1 MPHLTPMRPTAG
13 QPVRLNYRLRLNPY
27 VDGVIDKNTRYNKGT
42 VPTLIPAGTVLG
54 KNTSSGKYHVI
65 KATELDDAV
74 AAADDELPVVD
85 PAQFA
90 VGDNVYITNGT
101 TTENLGAVTA
111 VGAATIE
118 VTTGITAVGGFAAGA
133 YVYVCAATP
142 GGEESAVGILAQD
155 VNLLGADGTVDD
167 YQMAHIFVTQ
177 DNGGPWNE
185 TKLAAIN
192 LGAKAKA
199 ELEAKGFQFLTA

>member
-1 MPHLTPMRPTAG
+1 MRPTAG

-54 KNTSSGKYHVI
+54 KKTSDGKWHVI
-65 KATELDDAV
+65 QATELSEAV
-74 AAADDELPVVD
+74 AAADDELPVED
-85 PAQFA
+85 PALFA
-90 VGDNVYITNGT
+90 VGDNVYITDGT
-101 TTENLGAVTA
+101 TTENLGAVTG
-111 VGAATIE
+111 VAATTIS
-118 VTTGITAVGGFAAGA
+118 VTTGIDKATGFAAGA
-133 YVYVCAATP
+133 YVYACAATP
-142 GGEESAVGILAQD
+142 GGEEKAAGILAQD
-155 VNLLGADGTVDD
+155 VNLLGSDGTVGD

-192 LGAKAKA
+192 LGAKPKA
-199 ELEAKGFQFLTA
+199 ELEALGFRFLTA